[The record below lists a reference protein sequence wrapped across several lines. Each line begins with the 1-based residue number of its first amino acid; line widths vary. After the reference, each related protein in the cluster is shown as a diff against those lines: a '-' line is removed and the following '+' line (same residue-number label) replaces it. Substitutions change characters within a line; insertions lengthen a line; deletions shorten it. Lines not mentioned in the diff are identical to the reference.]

1 VSIVDALPLESDT
14 PGARTLTAGVEDSIT
29 IPVTRRDG
37 EHLQRLADENK
48 LDVEI
53 VDDIDGQ
60 RLAVVR
66 STDYAGVVGLPDSDS
81 IYIQSK
87 LENTALLR
95 LLQLDETSEVET
107 LEQFAQI
114 EAGADFVDLLAGLY
128 VDELA
133 VVMRKGIERS
143 YRRVTREEEYI
154 RGQLNLHTQLQK
166 SGPAAPEFH
175 CTHDELTQ
183 DTPLNRT
190 VLHAGRVLLRLAQ
203 DETIQQRLR
212 RRVTELRRDVEL
224 TRVSRQEAE
233 AITLDRMNEYYEH
246 LLRLARLVIGNTFV
260 DDLAAGDSLGYTLL
274 LDMPDCY
281 QSALLHPLRDVREDL
296 TVTDEPRLQGFLTGE
311 FDLTPRPDFVVK
323 KDREPVLVAD
333 AKWKDIDRKPSESDI
348 YQLIS
353 YQQYLQVPGLL
364 LVPQDRTGLPLV
376 TSATVENGHPLYVG
390 RVPIHEPMNS
400 FEAYRGRFV
409 SRLRRIVDEIL

>member
-1 VSIVDALPLESDT
+1 MSIVDALPLESDT

-166 SGPAAPEFH
+166 LGSG
-175 CTHDELTQ
+175 
-183 DTPLNRT
+183 
-190 VLHAGRVLLRLAQ
+190 
-203 DETIQQRLR
+203 
-212 RRVTELRRDVEL
+212 
-224 TRVSRQEAE
+224 S
-233 AITLDRMNEYYEH
+233 
-246 LLRLARLVIGNTFV
+246 
-260 DDLAAGDSLGYTLL
+260 S
-274 LDMPDCY
+274 
-281 QSALLHPLRDVREDL
+281 
-296 TVTDEPRLQGFLTGE
+296 
-311 FDLTPRPDFVVK
+311 
-323 KDREPVLVAD
+323 
-333 AKWKDIDRKPSESDI
+333 
-348 YQLIS
+348 
-353 YQQYLQVPGLL
+353 
-364 LVPQDRTGLPLV
+364 
-376 TSATVENGHPLYVG
+376 
-390 RVPIHEPMNS
+390 
-400 FEAYRGRFV
+400 
-409 SRLRRIVDEIL
+409 